1 MKVVISSFGFKH
13 GLPRDADFV
22 FDVRCLVNPHWEEPL
37 RSLTGRDAAVIEFLD
52 ADVDVSRMFDDIRSY
67 LEAWLPRFAARE
79 RAAVHVAI
87 GCTGGQH
94 RSVYMAE
101 RLARHL
107 RGTLPEVSLRHAG
120 TVR

>member
-13 GLPRDADFV
+13 GLPQDADFV
-22 FDVRCLVNPHWEEPL
+22 FDVRCLVNPHWVEPL

-52 ADVDVSRMFDDIRSY
+52 ADGDVSRMFDDIRSY

-107 RGTLPEVSLRHAG
+107 RETLPQVSLRHAG
-120 TVR
+120 IVR